1 LPFPFFFNAAL
12 LERVKADK
20 NSHADKKQ
28 KAKIK
33 KDEER
38 ALIFLP
44 VADQDESLRMTVFSN
59 PFGVCIF

>member
-1 LPFPFFFNAAL
+1 M
-12 LERVKADK
+12 KADK